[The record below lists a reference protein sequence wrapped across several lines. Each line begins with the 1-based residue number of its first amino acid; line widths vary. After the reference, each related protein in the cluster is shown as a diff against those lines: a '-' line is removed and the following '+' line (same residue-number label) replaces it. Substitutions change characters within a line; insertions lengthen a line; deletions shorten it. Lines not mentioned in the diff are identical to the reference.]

1 VSSPS
6 HSDDGLA
13 LIDISPLVEGGDDDA
28 VARQIDTACRTLG
41 FFRITGHGIPP
52 HLLTDLEAAAREF
65 FDQPVTVKQRYAME
79 RAGSAW
85 RGWFPV
91 RGELTSGV
99 PDRKEGLYVGLEH
112 APDHPRV
119 RTGTP
124 LHGPNLFPPGPLGPA
139 VLAWLDAVRPVADS
153 LMRAIA
159 VALDLPR
166 DWFER
171 NLTGDPTVLFRIFHY
186 PALPDNVS
194 AGEWGVGEH
203 SDYGLLTLLAQDQL
217 GGLQVRTPDGRW
229 IEVPAEP
236 EVLVCN
242 IGDMLDRL
250 TEGRYRST
258 PHRVRNVSGRSR
270 LSFPY
275 FFDPSWDAVVTPL
288 PLDGSPPSDD
298 ADRRWD
304 ASSVHAWNGKYGDYL
319 SAKVAKVFPEL
330 FGRVGAALTSDEG

>member
-1 VSSPS
+1 VVSPS

-13 LIDISPLVEGGDDDA
+13 LIDISPLIEGGDDDT

-41 FFRITGHGIPP
+41 FFRVTGHGIAR
-52 HLLTDLEAAAREF
+52 HLLVELEAAARDF
-65 FDQPVTVKQRYAME
+65 FDQPETVKQRCAME
-79 RAGSAW
+79 HAGSAW

-112 APDHPRV
+112 PADHPRV
-119 RTGTP
+119 RAGTP

-153 LMRAIA
+153 LMRAVA
-159 VALDLPR
+159 VGLELPG

-186 PALPDNVS
+186 PALADNVS

-203 SDYGLLTLLAQDQL
+203 SDYGLLTLLAQDEL

-229 IEVPAEP
+229 IDVPAEP
-236 EVLVCN
+236 GVLVCN

-288 PLDGSPPSDD
+288 PLEGSPPADD
-298 ADRRWD
+298 SDRRWD

-319 SAKVAKVFPEL
+319 SAKVAKVFPDL